1 MRKGSLCALYILKPR
16 LTHVKLR
23 ISLVMDSESSC
34 KCKLRDILTKWRHRA
49 IN

>member
-1 MRKGSLCALYILKPR
+1 MRKGILCALYILKPM

-23 ISLVMDSESSC
+23 MSLVMDSESSC
-34 KCKLRDILTKWRHRA
+34 KCKLRDILTNRRHRA